1 MSSYGVTIYKYSSL
15 FRSVRE
21 VGDSKAQGFDSGR
34 TEFRNFVLWIC
45 CMPKTLNIEK
55 KMI

>member
-15 FRSVRE
+15 FRSVSE
-21 VGDSKAQGFDSGR
+21 VGDSKAQDIGSGR
-34 TEFRNFVLWIC
+34 TAFRNFVLWIC
-45 CMPKTLNIEK
+45 CKPKTLNIEK